1 MKIHFDKKLLKY
13 SIYVTLTAIA
23 IFLALIILT
32 NIGIIFTTIF
42 SFISSGFNLIKPL
55 LIAIIIAYLLF
66 PLMKI
71 FENFLRE
78 NKFLKV
84 KKQGTRRIISI
95 LISYILIISIYGGLN
110 EKDKYLYKKWFNS
123 YYFNFIFTL
132 YCCFI

>member
-95 LISYILIISIYGGLN
+95 LISYILIISIYHISL
-110 EKDKYLYKKWFNS
+110 YLKSYIIIIILQINIFLFNS
-123 YYFNFIFTL
+123 GKITL
-132 YCCFI
+132 